1 METYKVLFNEED
13 NEGVYAISL
22 VSDPAIEVNF
32 ISLSKNKEIKL
43 ATINEEQRILV
54 GPILIPDQLI
64 YRNQDGHEY
73 NIMFPKETIKQ
84 VQHNFVQ
91 QGYQNNSTIEH
102 SGKSIPNVTF
112 VETWIK
118 EDEVHDKSVLYGF
131 NEPVGTLFGLM
142 KVNNDE
148 IWNDYVKTGK
158 VKGFSIDGVFDMEKV
173 NLKTEINM
181 NLETIVNAIK
191 EGFASIKMSNENE
204 QVDAVETTENVEV
217 TMATMMLKDGVTI
230 LEAEA
235 FEPEQAVFIVAENGD
250 KVPAPVGEHELE
262 DGRILVITQE
272 GIIAEIKDAMVE
284 EVAPDAAP
292 AGAEMVEMNTKLAG
306 ELDLALL
313 TKAVK
318 MLFNDRFCWEINN
331 QKRDASL
338 QELIPAMTVA
348 MSTEVAKQIE
358 SIRTELTAQIADV
371 KTTQVE
377 VKASTKAK
385 PEVAETSN
393 KNVKLTR
400 SQKILNNIK
409 NLN

>member
-1 METYKVLFNEED
+1 METYKVLFNEEE

-91 QGYQNNSTIEH
+91 QGYQNNSTLEH
-102 SGKSIPNVTF
+102 SGKAIPNVTF

-131 NEPVGTLFGLM
+131 SEPVGTLFGLM

-158 VKGFSIDGVFDMEKV
+158 VKGFSIDGVFDMERV

-191 EGFASIKMSNENE
+191 QGFESVKLSNETE
-204 QVDAVETTENVEV
+204 QVEVVETIEV
-217 TMATMMLKDGVTI
+217 AMMTMMLKDGVTI
-230 LEAEA
+230 LEAES
-235 FEPEQAVFIVAENGD
+235 FEAGQSVMIVAENGD
-250 KVPAPVGEHELE
+250 KVPAPIGEHELE
-262 DGRILVITQE
+262 DGRILVITEE
-272 GIIAEIKDAMVE
+272 GKIAEIKEAMAE
-284 EVAPDAAP
+284 EVETP
-292 AGAEMVEMNTKLAG
+292 ESEIEVEVEMTT
-306 ELDLALL
+306 EEMI
-313 TKAVK
+313 KAIVT
-318 MLFNDRFCWEINN
+318 N
-331 QKRDASL
+331 
-338 QELIPAMTVA
+338 
-348 MSTEVAKQIE
+348 MSVEVSKQIE
-358 SIRTELTAQIADV
+358 AIRTELSAQIAEV

-385 PEVAETSN
+385 PEVAQTSQ

-400 SQKILNNIK
+400 SQKILNNLK
-409 NLN
+409 N

>member
-1 METYKVLFNEED
+1 MQKVYNKTIKKSYSIMETYKVLFNEQE

-22 VSDPAIEVNF
+22 VSDPAIEVQF
-32 ISLSKNKEIKL
+32 VTLSKQKEIKL
-43 ATINEEQRILV
+43 ATINEEQRILLGAV
-54 GPILIPDQLI
+54 LIPEQPI
-64 YRNQDGHEY
+64 YRNVDGHEF
-73 NIMFPKETIKQ
+73 NIVFPKETIKQ
-84 VQHNFVQ
+84 VQHNFSQ

-102 SGKSIPNVTF
+102 SGEQIQNVTF

-118 EDEVHDKSVLYGF
+118 ESDVNDKSVMYGF
-131 NEPVGTLFGLM
+131 NEPIGTWYAAM

-173 NLKTEINM
+173 NLKSEINM

-191 EGFASIKMSNENE
+191 EGFASVKLSSEAE
-204 QVDAVETTENVEV
+204 QVEVVEI

-230 LEAEA
+230 LEAES
-235 FEPEQAVFIVAENGD
+235 FEAGQAVMIVAENGD
-250 KVPAPVGEHELE
+250 KVPAPIGDHELE
-262 DGRILVITQE
+262 DGRILVITEE

-284 EVAPDAAP
+284 EVETPE
-292 AGAEMVEMNTKLAG
+292 AGVEV
-306 ELDLALL
+306 E
-313 TKAVK
+313 V
-318 MLFNDRFCWEINN
+318 E
-331 QKRDASL
+331 
-338 QELIPAMTVA
+338 
-348 MSTEVAKQIE
+348 MSTEEMIKAIVTNMSVEVSKQIE
-358 SIRTELTAQIADV
+358 AIKTELSAQIAEV

-400 SQKILNNIK
+400 SQKILNNLK
-409 NLN
+409 N

>member
-1 METYKVLFNEED
+1 METYKVLFNEKE

-32 ISLSKNKEIKL
+32 VSLSKQREIKL
-43 ATINEEQRILV
+43 ATINEEKRILV
-54 GPILIPDQLI
+54 GPILIPDQKI

-91 QGYQNNSTIEH
+91 QGYQNNSTLEH
-102 SGKSIPNVTF
+102 SGKAIPNVTF

-131 NEPVGTLFGLM
+131 SEPVGTLFGLM

-173 NLKTEINM
+173 NLKSEINM

-191 EGFASIKMSNENE
+191 EGFASVKLSNEAE
-204 QVDAVETTENVEV
+204 QVEVVETVEV

-250 KVPAPVGEHELE
+250 KVPAPIGEHELE
-262 DGRILVITQE
+262 DGRILVITEE
-272 GIIAEIKDAMVE
+272 GKIAEIKEVMAE
-284 EVAPDAAP
+284 EVETPE
-292 AGAEMVEMNTKLAG
+292 AEIEVE
-306 ELDLALL
+306 
-313 TKAVK
+313 V
-318 MLFNDRFCWEINN
+318 
-331 QKRDASL
+331 
-338 QELIPAMTVA
+338 AMTTEEMIKAIVTN
-348 MSTEVAKQIE
+348 MSVEVSKQIE
-358 SIRTELTAQIADV
+358 AIKTELSAQIAEV

-400 SQKILNNIK
+400 SQKILNNLK
-409 NLN
+409 N

>member
-1 METYKVLFNEED
+1 METYKVLFNEKE

-22 VSDPAIEVNF
+22 VSDPAIEVQF
-32 ISLSKNKEIKL
+32 VTLSKQKEIKL
-43 ATINEEQRILV
+43 ATINEEQRILLGAV
-54 GPILIPDQLI
+54 LIPNQPI
-64 YRNQDGHEY
+64 YRVQDGHEF
-73 NIMFPKETIKQ
+73 NIVFPKETIKQ
-84 VQHNFVQ
+84 VQQNFSQ

-102 SGKSIPNVTF
+102 SGKQIENVTF

-118 EDEVHDKSVLYGF
+118 EDEVHDKSVMYGF
-131 NEPVGTLFGLM
+131 NEPVGTWYAAM

-173 NLKTEINM
+173 NLKSEINM

-191 EGFASIKMSNENE
+191 EGFASVKLSNEAE
-204 QVDAVETTENVEV
+204 QVEAVEI

-250 KVPAPVGEHELE
+250 KVPAPIGEHELE
-262 DGRILVITQE
+262 DGRILVITEE
-272 GIIAEIKDAMVE
+272 GKIAEIKEVMAE
-284 EVAPDAAP
+284 EVETPE
-292 AGAEMVEMNTKLAG
+292 AEVEV
-306 ELDLALL
+306 E
-313 TKAVK
+313 
-318 MLFNDRFCWEINN
+318 
-331 QKRDASL
+331 
-338 QELIPAMTVA
+338 VA
-348 MSTEVAKQIE
+348 MSTEEMIKAIVTNMSVEVSKQIE
-358 SIRTELTAQIADV
+358 AIKTELSAQIAEV

-385 PEVAETSN
+385 PEVAETST

-400 SQKILNNIK
+400 SQKILNNLK
-409 NLN
+409 N

>member
-1 METYKVLFNEED
+1 METYKVLFNEEE

-22 VSDPAIEVNF
+22 VSDPAIEVQF
-32 ISLSKNKEIKL
+32 VTLSKQKEIKL
-43 ATINEEQRILV
+43 ATINEEQRILLGAV
-54 GPILIPDQLI
+54 LIPNQPI
-64 YRNQDGHEY
+64 YRVQDGHEF
-73 NIMFPKETIKQ
+73 NIVFPKETIKQ
-84 VQHNFVQ
+84 VQHNFSQ

-102 SGKSIPNVTF
+102 SGKQIENVTF

-118 EDEVHDKSVLYGF
+118 EDEVHDKSVMYGF
-131 NEPVGTLFGLM
+131 NEPVGTWYAAM

-173 NLKTEINM
+173 NLKSEINM

-191 EGFASIKMSNENE
+191 EGFASVKLSSEAE
-204 QVDAVETTENVEV
+204 QVEV
-217 TMATMMLKDGVTI
+217 VIAMATMMLKDGVTI

-250 KVPAPVGEHELE
+250 KVPAPIGEHELE
-262 DGRILVITQE
+262 DGRILVITEE
-272 GIIAEIKDAMVE
+272 GKIAEIKEAMAE
-284 EVAPDAAP
+284 EVETPE
-292 AGAEMVEMNTKLAG
+292 AEVEV
-306 ELDLALL
+306 E
-313 TKAVK
+313 V
-318 MLFNDRFCWEINN
+318 
-331 QKRDASL
+331 
-338 QELIPAMTVA
+338 AMTTEEMIKAIVTN
-348 MSTEVAKQIE
+348 MSVEVSKQIE
-358 SIRTELTAQIADV
+358 AIKTELSAQIAEV

-400 SQKILNNIK
+400 SQKILNNLK
-409 NLN
+409 N